1 MFACL
6 ALGDSLAIGVG
17 HARPDCYVAAITGIT
32 SERYVQIFPGMRHV
46 RTAIISLGVNDGEGV
61 ATAENLFRLRARV
74 SADIVCWLLTGGNP
88 RARDAVRAVAG
99 RFGNRLIDAA
109 PLAGTDHVHPDRAG
123 YVNGWQPRRA
133 AAAAVRPRPR
143 RIETSCR
150 RPGSYRALPDMKGL
164 ERAGHSD
171 GAAVAGVVR
180 P

>member
-1 MFACL
+1 VFACL

-61 ATAENLFRLRARV
+61 ATADNLIRLRAQV
-74 SADIVCWLLTGGNP
+74 LADTVYWLLTGGNP

-99 RFGNRLIDAA
+99 RFGDRLIDAA

-123 YVNGWQPRRA
+123 YARLAAETRGGIGSPRVSAYRNFMSPARA
-133 AAAAVRPRPR
+133 
-143 RIETSCR
+143 
-150 RPGSYRALPDMKGL
+150 YRALPDMKG
-164 ERAGHSD
+164 RNGPSNFD